1 MHPRKVVTVD
11 QNLSL
16 CRGQFQ
22 QALPQRRF
30 ISILAGQLHIGA
42 VMPRFRFKQA
52 AIELRQLAIRQPI
65 SQQTKPLTRPGF
77 DQRRNQQAINGAFR
91 FILADQPVQLAA
103 IGAGIKPAELHPSS
117 REQIRHQVIVLQFF
131 PHNLGHR
138 HAQFHILDIVTQQ
151 IERTCGS
158 LSLAM
163 RMIDEQ
169 FFQVGFDLLQ
179 PTIGG
184 STLQIQHRDE
194 CGLGSERFQ
203 WLCVSRAFERM
214 LNDTIAIRR
223 RKFHVPFNPRRFFR
237 MILLSVQE
245 IVKHYGPEPVLDG
258 VTFDLR
264 PGERAALVGPN
275 GAGKTTL
282 MQIIAGLSEPHSGR
296 IEIHSRA
303 RLGYLEQQPEFAV
316 GRTVWQEASSGLDEL
331 LKLSGEAERIAT
343 AMAVEQDPAARR
355 KLEQQ
360 FDFIQHQL
368 HRHDVYQ
375 ADRRIEQILQG
386 LGFGEASYQQPVEQL
401 SGGQQNRLLL
411 AKLLLADPDL
421 LLLDEPS
428 NHLDIDATEWL
439 ENYLTATDQAMLVV
453 SHDRYFLDRVT
464 NRTLELYQGT
474 VESYPGN
481 FTQYKRLKADRIE
494 VQRKTYEKQQEEIA
508 RMEDFIRKNHY
519 GVLAP
524 QAEDRRKKLE
534 RIERVPPPREIRSPA
549 MSFPA
554 TSRTGDIVLRVEKLS
569 KAYDRPLFKDLT
581 FDVLRGEKWGILGPN
596 GSGKTTLLRCILGET
611 KADAGRSV
619 LGSGVKVGYFDQ
631 LLSSIPA
638 DAEVAD
644 AVRPD
649 HKEFM
654 IQQRRDLLARFGIIG
669 ETVMQKVSSL
679 SGGERNRT
687 ALARLAALDANVL
700 LLDEPTNHL
709 DLWARDALEQA
720 LKNFDGTVIFV
731 SHDRYFL
738 NQVADKLLIV
748 QPDRFRVIEGN
759 YDTYLHLVKQGFARD
774 ARAGVGIE
782 KKKDAETASANSQRA
797 DKDSRRKRKFSYRK
811 PGDIEAEIHE
821 SEARLQELHA
831 SFAAPEIL
839 RDGSRVK
846 QIQSE
851 IASLETAL
859 LKLYEH
865 WEEALEMNS

>member
-1 MHPRKVVTVD
+1 
-11 QNLSL
+11 
-16 CRGQFQ
+16 
-22 QALPQRRF
+22 
-30 ISILAGQLHIGA
+30 
-42 VMPRFRFKQA
+42 
-52 AIELRQLAIRQPI
+52 
-65 SQQTKPLTRPGF
+65 
-77 DQRRNQQAINGAFR
+77 
-91 FILADQPVQLAA
+91 
-103 IGAGIKPAELHPSS
+103 
-117 REQIRHQVIVLQFF
+117 
-131 PHNLGHR
+131 
-138 HAQFHILDIVTQQ
+138 
-151 IERTCGS
+151 
-158 LSLAM
+158 
-163 RMIDEQ
+163 
-169 FFQVGFDLLQ
+169 
-179 PTIGG
+179 
-184 STLQIQHRDE
+184 
-194 CGLGSERFQ
+194 
-203 WLCVSRAFERM
+203 
-214 LNDTIAIRR
+214 
-223 RKFHVPFNPRRFFR
+223 
-237 MILLSVQE
+237 MILLSVQD
-245 IVKHYGPEPVLDG
+245 IVKHYGPEPVLNG

-282 MQIIAGLSEPHSGR
+282 MQIIAGQSEPHSGR

-303 RLGYLEQQPEFAV
+303 RIGYLEQQPEFPA
-316 GRTVWQEASSGLDEL
+316 GRTVWEEARSALDEL
-331 LKLSGEAERIAT
+331 LKLSSEAERIAA
-343 AMAVEQDPAARR
+343 AMAQEPDERARK
-355 KLEQQ
+355 KLGEQ

-375 ADRRIEQILQG
+375 ADRRIEQILAG
-386 LGFGEASYQQPVEQL
+386 LGFGPAAYEQSVETL

-411 AKLLLADPDL
+411 AKLLLSDPDL

-481 FTQYKRLKADRIE
+481 FTQYKRLKGERLE

-519 GVLAP
+519 GVLAT

-534 RIERVPPPREIRSPA
+534 RIERVPPPREIKAPP

-554 TSRTGDIVLRVEKLS
+554 ASRTGDIVLRIEGLS
-569 KAYDRPLFKDLT
+569 KAYDRQLFKDLT

-596 GSGKTTLLRCILGET
+596 GTGKTTLLRCILGET
-611 KADAGRSV
+611 EPDSGRSMI
-619 LGSGVKVGYFDQ
+619 GSGVKLGYFDQ
-631 LLSSIPA
+631 LLSGIPL

-654 IQQRRDLLARFGIIG
+654 IQQRRDLLAKFGLIG
-669 ETVMQKVSSL
+669 DTVLQKVSSL

-709 DLWARDALEQA
+709 DLWARDSLEKA
-720 LKNFDGTVIFV
+720 LKSFDGTVIFV

-759 YDTYLHLVKQGFARD
+759 YDTYLHLIKQGFALD
-774 ARAGVGIE
+774 ARAGVGAEKAGE
-782 KKKDAETASANSQRA
+782 KKRESESANAQRTE
-797 DKDSRRKRKFSYRK
+797 KEGRRKRKFPYRK
-811 PGDIEAEIHE
+811 PGDVEADIHKQ
-821 SEARLQELHA
+821 EARIQELQTA
-831 SFAAPEIL
+831 FTSPEIL
-839 RDGSRVK
+839 RDGTKVK
-846 QIQSE
+846 KLQAELSDLEQS
-851 IASLETAL
+851 LPR
-859 LKLYEH
+859 LYEH
-865 WEEALEMNS
+865 WEEALEMNQ